1 MIRFFE
7 NYSLRKH
14 TTFGIEAK
22 AKFFFEFTESSD
34 LIEMIQANASFQE
47 VNKLIIGGGSN
58 YLFTQDFDGIV
69 LHPNIP
75 GIRILQDDGRYV
87 SVEAGA
93 GVVWDD
99 FVDYCVNEGLG
110 GVENLSLIPGCV
122 GAAPVQNIGAYGVE
136 AKDVIERVNVVDLK
150 TAERY
155 SMHHTECKFGY
166 RNSIFKHELKDKVIV
181 SSVEFR
187 LERQNTVNLAYG
199 RLKDEVSKYGDPT
212 IKNVRK
218 AVVAIRESKLPDPL
232 EMGNAG
238 SFFMNPVVEESHVND
253 LLQNYPDMPYYD
265 VDGVRKKLAAG
276 WLIEQ
281 CGFKGCRKGDAGV
294 HQDQALVLVNYGKA
308 GGQEILDLSEEIRT
322 AVDKKFGVILQREV
336 IVV

>member
-1 MIRFFE
+1 M
-7 NYSLRKH
+7 
-14 TTFGIEAK
+14 
-22 AKFFFEFTESSD
+22 
-34 LIEMIQANASFQE
+34 
-47 VNKLIIGGGSN
+47 
-58 YLFTQDFDGIV
+58 
-69 LHPNIP
+69 
-75 GIRILQDDGRYV
+75 
-87 SVEAGA
+87 
-93 GVVWDD
+93 
-99 FVDYCVNEGLG
+99 NEGLG

-155 SMHHTECKFGY
+155 SMGYTECEFGY
-166 RNSIFKHELKDKVIV
+166 RNSIFKHELKDKVVV

-187 LERQNTVNLAYG
+187 LERQNTVTLEYG
-199 RLKDEVSKYGDPT
+199 RLKDEVSKFGDAT

-238 SFFMNPVVEESHVND
+238 SFFMNPVVEENHVD
-253 LLQNYPDMPYYD
+253 RLLKSYPDMPYYD
-265 VDGVRKKLAAG
+265 VEGSYKKLAAG

-294 HQDQALVLVNYGKA
+294 HQDQALVLVNYGNA
-308 GGQEILDLSEEIRT
+308 RGQEILDLSEEIKS
-322 AVDKKFGVILQREV
+322 AVDKKFGVILKREV